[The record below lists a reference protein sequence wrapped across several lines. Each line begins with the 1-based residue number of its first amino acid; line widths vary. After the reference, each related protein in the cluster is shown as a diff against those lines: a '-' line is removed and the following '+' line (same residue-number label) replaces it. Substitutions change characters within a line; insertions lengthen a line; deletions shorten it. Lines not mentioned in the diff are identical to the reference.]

1 MSYYP
6 TEKLK
11 NIRFSIPFKYW
22 VSTLLFL
29 PLALYFRFI
38 IGSSLVLDKD
48 FTTYTR
54 TVWILGLVF
63 ILWLGWKWL
72 FDDRLITS
80 GIEKYLGLFY
90 LVTCLST
97 AISVNPGLSLEK
109 LTGISTYLL
118 AKHILSLT
126 DRKNTS
132 TRRIL

>member
-6 TEKLK
+6 IEKLK

-22 VSTLLFL
+22 VPTLLFL
-29 PLALYFRFI
+29 LLVLYFRFI

-72 FDDRLITS
+72 FDDRLLTS
-80 GIEKYLGLFY
+80 GMEKYLGLFY

-97 AISVNPGLSLEK
+97 AFSVNPGLSLEK